1 MERDLKTKKVDKKE
15 QRRIEILLAALE
27 LFSQKG
33 FYATTIPDIAR
44 KMEMSVGNLYNYFSS
59 KEELAQEIIR
69 YVSQLLAEKI
79 HAVNHQPIS
88 TKEKIRRIVKIYFDM
103 AVDQPQMIEYFLR
116 VYLANREVFSDGCEG
131 MICVAPFMTE
141 IMVFFEEG
149 VRAGD
154 LRNQDFF
161 SAFGLFMG
169 YLGGM
174 AFLKGENVLP
184 KELQSY
190 SDEIAENIYRALK
203 SDNAQA

>member
-1 MERDLKTKKVDKKE
+1 
-15 QRRIEILLAALE
+15 
-27 LFSQKG
+27 
-33 FYATTIPDIAR
+33 
-44 KMEMSVGNLYNYFSS
+44 
-59 KEELAQEIIR
+59 
-69 YVSQLLAEKI
+69 
-79 HAVNHQPIS
+79 
-88 TKEKIRRIVKIYFDM
+88 
-103 AVDQPQMIEYFLR
+103 
-116 VYLANREVFSDGCEG
+116 

-174 AFLKGENVLP
+174 AFLNGEKVLP
-184 KELQSY
+184 KGLEAY

-203 SDNAQA
+203 A

>member
-1 MERDLKTKKVDKKE
+1 VNGIRNNRKEERKRQIVDT
-15 QRRIEILLAALE
+15 ALE
-27 LFSQKG
+27 LFAQRG
-33 FYATTIPDIAR
+33 FYATTIPDIAG
-44 KMEMSVGNLYNYFSS
+44 KMGMSTGNLYNYFAS

-69 YVSQLLAEKI
+69 YVSSMLGEEIRAINRE
-79 HAVNHQPIS
+79 PID
-88 TKEKIRRIVKIYFDM
+88 TREKIRKIVRFYFGLCTER
-103 AVDQPQMIEYFLR
+103 PQLIEYFLR

-141 IMVFFEEG
+141 MMVFFEEG
-149 VRAGD
+149 VRAGE

-174 AFLKGENVLP
+174 AFLQGERVLLRSL
-184 KELQSY
+184 EAY

-203 SDNAQA
+203 V

>member
-1 MERDLKTKKVDKKE
+1 MKTKKVDKKE

-88 TKEKIRRIVKIYFDM
+88 TREKIRRIVKIYFDM

-174 AFLKGENVLP
+174 AFLNGEKILP
-184 KELQSY
+184 KELRSY